1 MNKICRT
8 QARFNKSNDKINFTY
23 GEKDAM
29 IMLTFEKNNVDC
41 ILSNITKT
49 DIDRAIFILVNHR
62 KGLSV

>member
-41 ILSNITKT
+41 ILSNVIVVGK
-49 DIDRAIFILVNHR
+49 
-62 KGLSV
+62 K